1 MKRLFTTLILIIL
14 YAVCLS
20 FPVYSSGEILRKDQ
34 QLFSNPNQLLVT
46 EDGKVIDYLSCQ
58 RINLQFS
65 DSPID
70 HQVGTHISRTQRNHL
85 FIAVTHKQQWLFQ
98 STDEGKTWIQLKYD
112 RFKKST
118 ISNLLILNDDSFL
131 GMTGGGEKPLQCYRS
146 LDQGKTWVLISTI
159 DSKPFRIIHV
169 DGDFT
174 QLQDGTILLP
184 VNRRNPPPKGRP
196 WTEHTAVQHIY
207 RSTDGGNTWKG
218 GGSNNFWNTLQQA
231 KLRIEGTSLKSTIP
245 GVGGTF
251 PGCYE
256 TQITELANHQLIA
269 AFRYSGVPQP
279 WHKKMELAWGMNTSR
294 QQMIPV
300 VPGVAGDTRILKYI
314 FLGNSSDRGKTWN
327 DFRPILDDDKKS
339 VLWYGSLHGQVVQ
352 LPDGRLVLIH
362 VRRYPREDQQVI
374 ARVSHDGGYTW
385 GRKAYRLIYGS
396 GYPRSNVLGDGT
408 IVTVSG
414 STLTT
419 PQGYVPA
426 GGRFSAQVIRWRLP
440 KQEK

>member
-1 MKRLFTTLILIIL
+1 M
-14 YAVCLS
+14 
-20 FPVYSSGEILRKDQ
+20 
-34 QLFSNPNQLLVT
+34 
-46 EDGKVIDYLSCQ
+46 
-58 RINLQFS
+58 
-65 DSPID
+65 
-70 HQVGTHISRTQRNHL
+70 THR
-85 FIAVTHKQQWLFQ
+85 QQWLFQ
-98 STDEGKTWIQLKYD
+98 STDEGKTWIQLKFD
-112 RFKKST
+112 TPKKPT
-118 ISNLLILNDDSFL
+118 MGNLLILNDDSFL
-131 GMTGGGEKPLQCYRS
+131 GITGGGKKPLQCYRS

-159 DSKPFRIIHV
+159 DSNPFRIIHV

-196 WTEHTAVQHIY
+196 WTEHTSVQHIY

-218 GGSNNFWNTLQQA
+218 GGNNNFWNTLQQA

-245 GVGGTF
+245 GMGGTF

-269 AFRYSGVPQP
+269 AFRYSGAPQP
-279 WHKKMELAWGMNTSR
+279 WHKKMELTWGMNTSR
-294 QQMIPV
+294 KQMIPV
-300 VPGVAGDTRILKYI
+300 VPGVAGDPRILKYI

-327 DFRPILDDDKKS
+327 DFRPILDDNKKS

-374 ARVSHDGGYTW
+374 ARVSHNGGHTW

-396 GYPRSNVLGDGT
+396 GYPRSIVLVDGT

-419 PQGYVPA
+419 PQGYVPP
-426 GGRFSAQVIRWRLP
+426 GRRFSAQVIRWRLP